1 MKKTYVY
8 MFVDALGWEIVSKY
22 NFLKDSLVYR
32 KKVEMQFGYSSA
44 AVPTI
49 LSGKYP
55 QEHKHF
61 SFFYYDPKR
70 SPFKFFKYL
79 KYFFGAGV
87 HPKCLFNR
95 GRVRRII
102 SRFTAKMMGYT
113 GYFSLYSVPFNKLPF
128 FDYCEKTDI
137 FALGGLLPVK
147 NLHDVLKASGLKFH
161 ISDWRKSEDENIA
174 LAQQAIADDA
184 DFVFVYTGAFDAF
197 MHDNVFDSSAIE
209 NKLSEYEQK
218 VNSILQT
225 LANTGKDFNFTIIS
239 DHGMTPTSEICD
251 LMSVVK
257 NLNLKF
263 GKDYVAFFDST
274 MARFWYPTNS
284 QEVKT
289 KIQNALSI
297 CKGHFLSK
305 AEKQNYGI
313 DFENNKYGEDI
324 FITDEGV
331 QVSPCDLGSK
341 ALNGMHGYMPT
352 AKDSYACMLST
363 VEPKFEPKHIKDF
376 FALMKSDIEELKNGT
391 LVK

>member
-22 NFLKDSLVYR
+22 NFLKDTLVYR

-49 LSGKYP
+49 LSGKHP

-61 SFFYYDPKR
+61 SFFYYNPNK
-70 SPFKFFKYL
+70 SPFENFKYL
-79 KYFFGAGV
+79 KIFFGAGL

-102 SRFTAKMMGYT
+102 SRLTAKMLGYT
-113 GYFSLYSVPFNKLPF
+113 GYFSLYSVPFNKLPL

-137 FALGGLLPVK
+137 FASGGLSPVE
-147 NLHDVLKASGLKFH
+147 NLYDILEASGLKFH

-174 LAQQAIADDA
+174 LAKQAIADDA

-209 NKLSEYEQK
+209 NKLSAYEQK
-218 VNSILQT
+218 VYSILQT
-225 LANTGKDFNFTIIS
+225 LSNTGKDFNFTIIS
-239 DHGMTPTSEICD
+239 DHGMTPTSEVCD
-251 LMSVVK
+251 LMRIVK
-257 NLNLKF
+257 SLDLKF

-284 QEVKT
+284 QEVKA
-289 KIQNALSI
+289 KIQKALLT

-305 AEKQNYGI
+305 VEKENYGI
-313 DFENNKYGEDI
+313 DFEDNLYGEDI

-331 QVSPCDLGSK
+331 QISPCDLGSK

-352 AKDSYACMLST
+352 AKDSYACMLSNT
-363 VEPKFEPKHIKDF
+363 EPKFEPKHVKDF
-376 FALMKSDIEELKNGT
+376 FALMKSNIEELKNGT

>member
-1 MKKTYVY
+1 

-22 NFLKDSLVYR
+22 NFLKDTLVYR

-49 LSGKYP
+49 LSGKHP

-61 SFFYYDPKR
+61 SFFYYNPNK
-70 SPFKFFKYL
+70 SPFENFKYL
-79 KYFFGAGV
+79 KFFFGAGL

-102 SRFTAKMMGYT
+102 SRLTAKMLGYT
-113 GYFSLYSVPFNKLPF
+113 GYFSLYSVPFNKLPL

-137 FALGGLLPVK
+137 FASGGLSPVE
-147 NLHDVLKASGLKFH
+147 NLYDILEASGLKFH

-174 LAQQAIADDA
+174 LAKQAIADDA

-209 NKLSEYEQK
+209 NKLSAYEQK
-218 VNSILQT
+218 VYSILQT
-225 LANTGKDFNFTIIS
+225 LSNTGKDFNFTIIS
-239 DHGMTPTSEICD
+239 DHGMTPTSEVCD
-251 LMSVVK
+251 LMRIVK
-257 NLNLKF
+257 SLDLKF

-284 QEVKT
+284 QEVKA
-289 KIQNALSI
+289 KIQKALST

-305 AEKQNYGI
+305 VEKENYGI
-313 DFENNKYGEDI
+313 DFEDNLYGEDI
-324 FITDEGV
+324 FITDEGI
-331 QVSPCDLGSK
+331 QISPCDLGPK

-352 AKDSYACMLST
+352 AKDSYACMLSNT
-363 VEPKFEPKHIKDF
+363 EPKFEPKHVKDF
-376 FALMKSDIEELKNGT
+376 FALMKSNIEELKNGT

>member
-1 MKKTYVY
+1 MKKTHVY

-22 NFLKDSLVYR
+22 NFLENTLPYR
-32 KKVEMQFGYSSA
+32 QKVEMQFGYSSA

-61 SFFYYDPKR
+61 SFFYYNPQS
-70 SPFKFFKYL
+70 SPFKKFKYL

-87 HPKCLFNR
+87 HPKCLLNR
-95 GRVRRII
+95 GRIRRII
-102 SRFTAKMMGYT
+102 SRITAKFLKYT
-113 GYFSLYSVPFNKLPF
+113 GYFSLYSVPFNKLPY

-137 FALGGLLPVK
+137 FAQGGLSPVE
-147 NLHDVLKASGLKFH
+147 NIYDVLKNSGLKFH

-174 LAQQAIADDA
+174 LAQQAIADNT
-184 DFVFVYTGAFDAF
+184 DFLFIYTGAFDAF
-197 MHDNVFDSSAIE
+197 MHDNVFNESAIKT
-209 NKLSEYEQK
+209 KLAEYELK
-218 VNSILQT
+218 VNSILHT

-239 DHGMTPTSEICD
+239 DHGMTPTSEVCD
-251 LMSVVK
+251 LMRIVK

-289 KIQNALSI
+289 KIQKALSA

-305 AEKQNYGI
+305 TEKQNYGI
-313 DFENNKYGEDI
+313 DFNDNQYGQDI

-331 QVSPCDLGSK
+331 QISPCDLGAK

-352 AKDSYACMLST
+352 AKDSYACMLSNT
-363 VEPKFEPKHIKDF
+363 EPKFEPKHIKDF
-376 FALMKSDIEELKNGT
+376 FTLMKSDIEDLQKWNAR
-391 LVK
+391 

>member
-1 MKKTYVY
+1 

-22 NFLKDSLVYR
+22 NFLKDTLVYR

-49 LSGKYP
+49 LSGKHP

-61 SFFYYDPKR
+61 SFFYYNPNK
-70 SPFKFFKYL
+70 SPFENFKYL
-79 KYFFGAGV
+79 KFFFGAGL

-102 SRFTAKMMGYT
+102 SRLTAKMLGYT
-113 GYFSLYSVPFNKLPF
+113 GYFSLYSVPFNKLPL

-137 FALGGLLPVK
+137 FASGGLSPVE
-147 NLHDVLKASGLKFH
+147 NLYDILEASGLKFH
-161 ISDWRKSEDENIA
+161 ISDWRKSEEENIA
-174 LAQQAIADDA
+174 LAKQAIADDA

-209 NKLSEYEQK
+209 NKLSAYEQK
-218 VNSILQT
+218 VYSILQT
-225 LANTGKDFNFTIIS
+225 LSNTGKDFNFTIIS
-239 DHGMTPTSEICD
+239 DHGMTPTSEVCD
-251 LMSVVK
+251 LMRIVK
-257 NLNLKF
+257 SLDLKF

-284 QEVKT
+284 QEVKA
-289 KIQNALSI
+289 KIQKALST

-305 AEKQNYGI
+305 VEKENYGI
-313 DFENNKYGEDI
+313 DFEDNLYGEDI
-324 FITDEGV
+324 FITDEGI
-331 QVSPCDLGSK
+331 QISPCDLGPK

-352 AKDSYACMLST
+352 AKDSYACMLSNT
-363 VEPKFEPKHIKDF
+363 EPKFEPKHVKDF
-376 FALMKSDIEELKNGT
+376 FALMKSNIEELKNGT

>member
-1 MKKTYVY
+1 

-22 NFLKDSLVYR
+22 NFLKDTLVYR

-49 LSGKYP
+49 LSGKHP

-61 SFFYYDPKR
+61 SFFYYNPNK
-70 SPFKFFKYL
+70 SPFENFKYL
-79 KYFFGAGV
+79 KIFFGAGL

-102 SRFTAKMMGYT
+102 SRLTAKMLGYT
-113 GYFSLYSVPFNKLPF
+113 GYFSLYSVPFNKLPL

-137 FALGGLLPVK
+137 FASGGLSPVE
-147 NLHDVLKASGLKFH
+147 NLYDILEASGLKFH

-174 LAQQAIADDA
+174 LAKQAIADDA

-209 NKLSEYEQK
+209 NKLSAYEQK
-218 VNSILQT
+218 VYSILQT
-225 LANTGKDFNFTIIS
+225 LSNTGKDFNFTIIS
-239 DHGMTPTSEICD
+239 DHGMTPTSEVCD
-251 LMSVVK
+251 LMRIVK
-257 NLNLKF
+257 SLDLKF

-284 QEVKT
+284 QEVKA
-289 KIQNALSI
+289 KIQKALLT

-305 AEKQNYGI
+305 VEKENYGI
-313 DFENNKYGEDI
+313 DFEDNLYGEDI

-331 QVSPCDLGSK
+331 QISPCDLGSK

-352 AKDSYACMLST
+352 AKDSYACMLSNT
-363 VEPKFEPKHIKDF
+363 EPKFEPKHVKDF
-376 FALMKSDIEELKNGT
+376 FALMKSNIEELKNGT

>member
-1 MKKTYVY
+1 

-22 NFLKDSLVYR
+22 NFLKDTLVYR

-49 LSGKYP
+49 LSGKHP

-61 SFFYYDPKR
+61 SFFYYNPNK
-70 SPFKFFKYL
+70 SPFENFKYL
-79 KYFFGAGV
+79 KFFFGAGL

-102 SRFTAKMMGYT
+102 SRLTAKMLGYT
-113 GYFSLYSVPFNKLPF
+113 GYFSLYSVPFNKLPL

-137 FALGGLLPVK
+137 FASGGLSPVE
-147 NLHDVLKASGLKFH
+147 NLYDILEASGLKFH

-174 LAQQAIADDA
+174 LAKQAIADNA

-209 NKLSEYEQK
+209 NKLSAYEQK
-218 VNSILQT
+218 VYSILQT
-225 LANTGKDFNFTIIS
+225 LSNTGKDFNFTIIS
-239 DHGMTPTSEICD
+239 DHGMTPTSEVCD
-251 LMSVVK
+251 LMRIVK
-257 NLNLKF
+257 SLDLKF

-284 QEVKT
+284 QEVKA
-289 KIQNALSI
+289 KIQKALST

-305 AEKQNYGI
+305 VEKENYGI
-313 DFENNKYGEDI
+313 DFEDNLYGEDI

-331 QVSPCDLGSK
+331 QISPCDLGSK

-352 AKDSYACMLST
+352 AKDSYACMLSNT
-363 VEPKFEPKHIKDF
+363 EPKFEPKHVKDF
-376 FALMKSDIEELKNGT
+376 FALMKSNIEELKNGT

>member
-1 MKKTYVY
+1 MKKTHVY
-8 MFVDALGWEIVSKY
+8 MFIDALGWEIVSKY
-22 NFLKDSLVYR
+22 NFLENTLPYR
-32 KKVEMQFGYSSA
+32 QKVEMQFGYSSA

-61 SFFYYDPKR
+61 SFFYYNPQS
-70 SPFKFFKYL
+70 SPFKKFKYL

-95 GRVRRII
+95 GRIRRII
-102 SRFTAKMMGYT
+102 SRITAKFLKYT
-113 GYFSLYSVPFNKLPF
+113 GYFSLYSVPFNKLPY

-137 FALGGLLPVK
+137 FAQGGLSPVE
-147 NLHDVLKASGLKFH
+147 NIYDVLKNSGLKFH

-174 LAQQAIADDA
+174 LAQQAIADNT
-184 DFVFVYTGAFDAF
+184 DFLFIYTGAFDAF
-197 MHDNVFDSSAIE
+197 MHDNVFNESAIKT
-209 NKLSEYEQK
+209 KLAEYELK
-218 VNSILQT
+218 VNSILHT

-239 DHGMTPTSEICD
+239 DHGMTPTSEVCD
-251 LMSVVK
+251 LMSIVK
-257 NLNLKF
+257 NLNFKF

-289 KIQNALSI
+289 KIQEALSA

-305 AEKQNYGI
+305 TEKQNYGI
-313 DFENNKYGEDI
+313 DFNDNQYGQDI

-331 QVSPCDLGSK
+331 QISPCDLGAK

-352 AKDSYACMLST
+352 GKDSYACMLSNT
-363 VEPKFEPKHIKDF
+363 EPKFEPKHIKDF
-376 FALMKSDIEELKNGT
+376 FTLMKSDIEDLQNGT
-391 LVK
+391 LAK